1 MRLHTLE
8 KYIIYSFLFIFAV
21 HILFSINVGSSYT
34 LTRIIVILM
43 LTFLILYYLEEFNKS
58 QNLLQYQFIYFFF
71 LYLFIQSYFSTYINT
86 KFEYFQ
92 HQLIVFYLFLFTH
105 TQLILH
111 NINVRFSIK
120 KFLLIT
126 TYTFL
131 VLLVFIL
138 IYSLIKRISPTNSI
152 EILFDNRRFFNHIQ
166 TIMTPILLYML
177 FTLKSRFLKTIFAF
191 IFFFN
196 IFLIFNTGARGTLYS
211 LILASFIIY
220 VTSIQNKKV
229 KHMIIVLHILF
240 IASFIFQQYI
250 DSLNL
255 FENSHSE
262 HFKSVNSSGRFYI
275 YSTLSNYIF
284 DKNYIFTSIGF
295 ASQDV
300 AQTGFLHPHNLILYI
315 FLGSGTFGLVVFL
328 YIFINYLYLCSKKN
342 LSLRHNQNSLY
353 KIFYFTFL
361 AVFFHS
367 LLSGIY
373 ITPLVSIFIFYFL
386 IMYHQINFVQK
397 KFISTDIYPK
407 TTLLNLYLN
416 KATKV
421 ILFLIVLYSFY
432 LIKQNLDLFIF
443 YNGLEHHTN
452 IPGIFMFNERI
463 Y

>member
-1 MRLHTLE
+1 MRLHNLE
-8 KYIIYSFLFIFAV
+8 KYIIFSFLFIFAV

-43 LTFLILYYLEEFNKS
+43 LTFLILYYLEEFNKA

-138 IYSLIKRISPTNSI
+138 IYSLIKEISLTNTI

-166 TIMTPILLYML
+166 TLMTPILLYML

-211 LILASFIIY
+211 LILPSFIIY
-220 VTSIQNKKV
+220 TTSLKNKKV
-229 KHMIIVLHILF
+229 KHMIIVLNIFF
-240 IASFIFQQYI
+240 ITSFIFQQYI

-255 FENSHSE
+255 LENSHSE

-284 DKNYIFTSIGF
+284 DKNYIFESIGF

-300 AQTGFLHPHNLILYI
+300 ALTGFLHPHNLILYI

-328 YIFINYLYLCSKKN
+328 YIFSSYFIKICKKYN
-342 LSLRHNQNSLY
+342 ASNSTLY
-353 KIFYFTFL
+353 KMFYFS
-361 AVFFHS
+361 FFAIVTHS
-367 LLSGIY
+367 MVSGIY
-373 ITPLVSIFIFYFL
+373 ITPVVSIFIFYFL
-386 IMYHQINFVQK
+386 IMFHQINFVQK

-452 IPGIFMFNERI
+452 IPGIFMFNEKI
-463 Y
+463 YE